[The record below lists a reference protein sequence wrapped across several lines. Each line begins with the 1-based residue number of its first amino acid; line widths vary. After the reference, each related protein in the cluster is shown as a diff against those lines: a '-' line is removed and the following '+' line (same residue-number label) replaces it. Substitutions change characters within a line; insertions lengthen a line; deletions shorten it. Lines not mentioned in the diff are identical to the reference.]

1 MSGFADTHAH
11 VHDRAF
17 NEDRDDTLGR
27 ANEAQIEFIVGVGT
41 NVAESDAAL
50 RLATAQR
57 STPPEMYAV
66 VGLHPHHA
74 TQWSDAARLR
84 LTELAAH
91 ERVVGIGEIG
101 LDFFRNL
108 SPPEVQRD
116 AFVAQ
121 LELADA
127 ARLPVVIHSRD
138 AHEATVDILASW
150 APTAACGDPV
160 GVIHCFSGDATLAQR
175 YAQLGFMIS
184 FAGPVTYPN
193 NNDLR
198 AAACLLPS
206 DRIVVETDCPYLT
219 PQRHRGTRNEP
230 AYVAETGRFVAE
242 TRGDPLDLFASQTT
256 GNARRLFRL
265 PTPAT
270 IGP

>member
-1 MSGFADTHAH
+1 MSGFVDTHAH
-11 VHDRAF
+11 LHDRAF
-17 NEDRDDTLGR
+17 DDDRDDALGR
-27 ANEAQIEFIVGVGT
+27 ARDSEIEFIVGVGT
-41 NVAESDAAL
+41 NIAESNAAL
-50 RLATAQR
+50 RLATAQPTGR
-57 STPPEMYAV
+57 PEMYAV

-74 TQWSDAARLR
+74 TQWDDAVGAR

-91 ERVVGIGEIG
+91 ERVVAIGEIG

-108 SPPEVQRD
+108 SPPDIQRR

-127 ARLPVVIHSRD
+127 AELPVVIHSRD
-138 AHEATVDILASW
+138 AHEATIEILASW

-160 GVIHCFSGDATLAQR
+160 GVIHCFSGDADLAQR
-175 YAQLGFMIS
+175 YTAMGFIIS
-184 FAGPVTYPN
+184 FAGPVTYPKN
-193 NNDLR
+193 ADLR
-198 AAACLLPS
+198 EAACILPS

-219 PQRHRGTRNEP
+219 PQFHRGKRNEP

-242 TRGDPLDLFASQTT
+242 TRGDPTDLFAGQTT